1 MKKENEID
9 FIFLLQDKT
18 FLDLVKSSL
27 KLEDQLDFL
36 VKKYPGKREDIA
48 YALEFIKAN
57 LDEQKRIQE
66 DEAAQMLKSIKEFA
80 IQKRRTISHRSFLQ
94 SAWKVAAVLVLVFAS
109 SIVLYQQI
117 NKDTLSNF
125 VAKEAVTGNEAVLIL
140 SDGSKYKLDE
150 DDSKI
155 EYSADGGN
163 VVVRNKREQDEKLKN
178 SHTNGA
184 LINQINVPAGHRHVI
199 SLSDGTMVVL
209 NSGSKLVFPADF
221 TEKTREVYL
230 VGEGYF
236 EVSKNPQKPFIVK
249 TDKMDI
255 RVLGTKFNVSAY
267 GDEKV
272 TSAVLVEGSV
282 SIVVQDGRFL
292 GNTTKKLTPNQG
304 YFYSS
309 EISASEIKQVDVADY
324 VSWKDG
330 LFRFKDQPLHNVVQR
345 VSKYYNKSILIE
357 GNKLPETLISGKL
370 VLTDDISVL
379 MNYLTKTL
387 EVRYEV
393 KEDGTYLIKEQ

>member
-1 MKKENEID
+1 MKKENNID
-9 FIFLLQDKT
+9 FISLLQDET
-18 FLDLVKSSL
+18 FLNLVKDSRG
-27 KLEDQLDFL
+27 LENQLDL
-36 VKKYPGKREDIA
+36 LEQKYPANREAIT
-48 YALEFIKAN
+48 YALEFIEAN
-57 LDEQKRIQE
+57 LSEQKKIHAN
-66 DEAAQMLKSIKEFA
+66 EAAQILQNIKDYSM
-80 IQKRRTISHRSFLQ
+80 QKQRSVFLRFFTHDV
-94 SAWKVAAVLVLVFAS
+94 WKVAAIVVLIFAS
-109 SIVLYQQI
+109 SIVIYQHL
-117 NKDTLSNF
+117 NKETLNSF
-125 VAKEAVTGNEAVLIL
+125 ATKETVDGNEAILIL

-155 EYSADGGN
+155 EYSTDGGN

-178 SHTNGA
+178 NHDTKGA
-184 LINQINVPAGHRHVI
+184 VINQIIVPAGHRHTV

-221 TEKTREVYL
+221 VEKTREVYL

-255 RVLGTKFNVSAY
+255 RVLGTKFNISAY
-267 GDEKV
+267 ADEKV
-272 TSAVLVEGSV
+272 TSTVLVEGSV
-282 SIVVQDGRFL
+282 SVIQNGKFL
-292 GNTTKKLTPNQG
+292 GNTTKKLIPNQG

-309 EISASEIKQVDVADY
+309 ETLMSEIKQVDVADY

-345 VSKYYNKSILIE
+345 VCKYYNKNILIE
-357 GNKLPETLISGKL
+357 GNKLPEVLISGKL
-370 VLTDDISVL
+370 VLSDDISVL

-387 EVRYEV
+387 EVRYEL
-393 KEDGTYLIKEQ
+393 KADGTYVIKE

>member
-1 MKKENEID
+1 MKRENEID
-9 FIFLLQDKT
+9 FISLLQDET
-18 FLDLVKSSL
+18 FLDLVKGTL
-27 KLEDQLDFL
+27 NREDQLDFL
-36 VKKYPGKREDIA
+36 EQKYLGDREIIA
-48 YALEFIKAN
+48 YAVEFIKAN
-57 LDEQKRIQE
+57 LAEQKQIHA
-66 DEAAQMLKSIKEFA
+66 DEAAQMLKSIKESTV
-80 IQKRRTISHRSFLQ
+80 RRRGTMLRSFFSH
-94 SAWKVAAVLVLVFAS
+94 SAWKVAAVVVLVFAS
-109 SIVLYQQI
+109 SIVIYQQI
-117 NKDTLSNF
+117 NKDTLSSF
-125 VAKEAVTGNEAVLIL
+125 VAKQAVAGDEAVLIL
-140 SDGSKYKLDE
+140 SDGSKYRLDE

-155 EYSADGGN
+155 EYSTDGGS

-178 SHTNGA
+178 NNAGDA
-184 LINQINVPAGHRHVI
+184 LINQIIVPAGHRHAV
-199 SLSDGTMVVL
+199 SLSDGTMVML

-221 TEKTREVYL
+221 VEKTREVYL

-255 RVLGTKFNVSAY
+255 RVLGTKFNISAY
-267 GDEKV
+267 ADEKV

-292 GNTTKKLTPNQG
+292 GNTTKKLIPNQG

-309 EISASEIKQVDVADY
+309 ETSMSEIKQVDVADY

-345 VSKYYNKSILIE
+345 VSKYYNKNILIE
-357 GNKLPETLISGKL
+357 GNKLSETLISGKL

-379 MNYLTKTL
+379 LNYLTKTL
-387 EVRYEV
+387 EVRYEF
-393 KEDGTYLIKEQ
+393 KEDGTYVIKE